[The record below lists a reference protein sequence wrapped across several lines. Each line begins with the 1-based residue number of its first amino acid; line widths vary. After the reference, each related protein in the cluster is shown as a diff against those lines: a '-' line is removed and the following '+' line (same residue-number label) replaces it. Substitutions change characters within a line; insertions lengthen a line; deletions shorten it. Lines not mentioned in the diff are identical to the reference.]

1 MTPIQELKQD
11 YERRAET
18 AARMIKEI
26 ADGQRIWERDLS
38 VRLTTK
44 ASLYREFAHELGK
57 LVPEEAMIKALHAQ
71 IAETQRLYQTI
82 LNIEYRGKASGVE
95 LYDCVADEAVAVL
108 DKLHASM
115 EKPKEYQP

>member
-1 MTPIQELKQD
+1 MTPLKELKED
-11 YERRAET
+11 YERRAK
-18 AARMIKEI
+18 AASEKTLWDNCANKHVQKLRRAE
-26 ADGQRIWERDLS
+26 L
-38 VRLTTK
+38 
-44 ASLYREFAHELGK
+44 SLYREFVSQLGK
-57 LVPEEAMIKALHAQ
+57 LMPEEAMIKALHAQ

>member
-1 MTPIQELKQD
+1 MTPLQELIAK
-11 YERRAET
+11 YEKS
-18 AARMIKEI
+18 IKRL
-26 ADGQRIWERDLS
+26 DQRIISSRAHPSRTAHLES
-38 VRLTTK
+38 VMETYEEVV
-44 ASLYREFAHELGK
+44 SDLGK

-71 IAETQRLYQTI
+71 IAKTQRLYQTI